1 MTIDATIPLSAQ
13 QLNPTQP
20 LSNLLNVAN
29 GAQQLQIGQQQL
41 QQQQLVT
48 QQAQQIQN
56 ERTAINRLFQDPSS
70 GIRNTDGT
78 INIQE
83 AMKRLPQIAPQTWA
97 QYGEGAA
104 RSMQSANEL
113 QTSKLH
119 MGQEAANVVG
129 NSLRAAVG
137 TNGAPRMS
145 LGEINSSLAQLE
157 ERYSDNDAVK
167 TYVAHARSMLLSSAD
182 DPSKLNSVLGAL
194 ADTSVGNAQLRE
206 SQKSDTQ
213 LLNNGRATIPVNVQP
228 GNAPVGQS
236 TGVPTLNQLGP
247 GQSVQLMA
255 GPDGNN
261 YQVVRDPTSGQVTGT
276 SAVGV
281 QGGNSG
287 APGNGGQGGGVPMP
301 HYAPGQLADTQS
313 AQQEV
318 QQVRNSASQVVTNR
332 HITDTL
338 LDLTANAKDLGPN
351 SDKWAHAFGSLGMAF
366 DAKMPEVQKYQEIN
380 AYLDRMALQSAQ
392 SMGLGTDAARQ
403 MAANAVGTT
412 QMGRDA
418 LREKVRFVDAMNS
431 GLEAYRMGLD
441 RAVGTGGNQNFAAK
455 RQFDSSW
462 AQNAD
467 PLVFRLR
474 NAQMRG
480 DKEDYQATLDRIRKM
495 PDAQRNAVLSHAN
508 SINQLVTGGQQ

>member
-1 MTIDATIPLSAQ
+1 MPIDANIPLSVA
-13 QLNPTQP
+13 QLNPMRP
-20 LSNLLNVAN
+20 LSDMLNVRN
-29 GAQQLQIGQQQL
+29 QFQDFQIGQQRL
-41 QQQQLVT
+41 QQAQLET

-56 ERTAINRLFQDPSS
+56 ERTAINQAVQDPST
-70 GIRNTDGT
+70 GVRNPDGT
-78 INIQE
+78 FNIDR
-83 AMKRLPQIAPQTWA
+83 AMQLMPQIAPQTWA
-97 QYGEGAA
+97 KYGDSAA
-104 RSMQSANEL
+104 HSLQSVNDYL
-113 QTSKLH
+113 TSKQRV
-119 MGQEAANVVG
+119 GQDASNAVG
-129 NSLRAAVG
+129 SILRAAVG
-137 TNGAPRMS
+137 TGGKPKMS
-145 LGEINSSLAQLE
+145 LVDINANLGNLE
-157 ERYSDNDAVK
+157 DQNQGNPAVS
-167 TYVAHARSMLLSSAD
+167 TYVSHVRKLLLNYAD
-182 DPSKLNSVLGAL
+182 DPAKLNQVLGGL
-194 ADTSVGNAQLRE
+194 ADSSMANGQLRE
-206 SQKSDTQ
+206 AQRGDTQ
-213 LLNNGRATIPVNVQP
+213 FLNNGRASIPVNVQP
-228 GNAPVGQS
+228 GNGLVGQA
-236 TGVPTLNQLGP
+236 TGVTTPHQLGVD
-247 GQSVQLMA
+247 QSVDVRP
-255 GPDGNN
+255 GPDGNM
-261 YQVVRDPTSGQVTGT
+261 YQVFRDPSTGQVTGT
-276 SAVGV
+276 SALGV
-281 QGGNSG
+281 QGGNG
-287 APGNGGQGGGVPMP
+287 GTPGNGSQGGGAPMP
-301 HYAPGQLADTQS
+301 HYAPGQLADTQA

-318 QQVRNSASQVVTNR
+318 QQVRNSASQAVTNR

-392 SMGLGTDAARQ
+392 SMGLSTDAARS

-418 LREKVRFVDAMNS
+418 LREKVRFVDAMNT

-455 RQFDSSW
+455 RQFDSQW

-508 SINQLVTGGQQ
+508 AINQLVGGQQ